1 MPLDIITRYYHYIF
15 FGFCFDV
22 HLNDILILVILR
34 EICPELFCDKRDP
47 HCEPATEDQRNACEE
62 QTNNELEER
71 NRDSEKFRKLR
82 NITYIHYSFRCIF
95 IWMICPNNR
104 IFT

>member
-1 MPLDIITRYYHYIF
+1 MPLVIITRYIF
-15 FGFCFDV
+15 SRFCFDV

-47 HCEPATEDQRNACEE
+47 HCEPATEDQRNACEG

-82 NITYIHYSFRCIF
+82 NITYIHYSFRCILS
-95 IWMICPNNR
+95 IWMIVLKNLL
-104 IFT
+104 FT